1 MKKIVI
7 AGGSGL
13 IGKSLSAY
21 LKGHGHDVSWLSRRI
36 DQGKL

>member
-13 IGKSLSAY
+13 IGRALS
-21 LKGHGHDVSWLSRRI
+21 DFLS
-36 DQGKL
+36 DQGNARAAGQTF